1 MTTDE
6 RLLLAAVTDRVTA
19 PPDNANRIDVTVEI
33 KLVHHIFHSWN
44 FFNSGL
50 DGTGIAFIRH
60 YSYDSANDVHST
72 CLLYPLCLLSVI
84 SRVNVEIRKLSA
96 AFKS

>member
-19 PPDNANRIDVTVEI
+19 PPDNANRIDATVEI
-33 KLVHHIFHSWN
+33 KLVHMHISLE
-44 FFNSGL
+44 FFNGGL